1 MVTDSRGYRGKAAA
15 GSLRHRLGAET
26 LERRAMPAAVGPI
39 HPRVLVE
46 PARIVTSE
54 DGGSA
59 LVGVRLTRAPTA
71 DVTIGVSS
79 SDTDEGTVGVSS
91 LTFTPGNWN
100 AFQRLR
106 VTGVADGVRDGNR
119 VYTIKIAP
127 ASSADPAF
135 NGLDGRDVIAV
146 NRDSRRLVA
155 GVWVKPTAG
164 LQTSEEGRT
173 ASFRVKLTYKPTAV
187 VTIPLA
193 SSRPEEGVPDT
204 SQLVFTPD
212 TWNLPQTVTVKGL
225 PDGVRDGNKPYRI
238 VTGVTVSSDPKYAG
252 LPVADVRLVNKDSL
266 RLVAGVK
273 VYPTAG
279 RFTTAS
285 GGMTSFSMVLTYKP
299 TADVTIPV
307 GSSNPSVGVTT
318 VSSLTFTP
326 DNWLTPQDVV
336 VVGRD
341 AGVVNSQ
348 TRYRIITGPTASAD
362 PLYAGLDPVDV
373 LVVNRPRTDVGRF
386 NGRYEGT
393 FTGRGTYGGI
403 PRPVS
408 GAVACRVVDGV
419 ITVTAP
425 DTGSGSVVGTG
436 AVGFSGTSGV
446 VEGATF
452 VGTFT
457 EGSEPGDIRA
467 RGTWK
472 YVSGP
477 VTGSGFWNIRR
488 VGDA

>member
-1 MVTDSRGYRGKAAA
+1 
-15 GSLRHRLGAET
+15 
-26 LERRAMPAAVGPI
+26 MPAAIGPI

-54 DGGSA
+54 DGGA
-59 LVGVRLTRAPTA
+59 AVVGVRLTRAPTA

-79 SDTDEGTVGVSS
+79 SDTAEGTVGIQS
-91 LTFTPGNWN
+91 LTFTPANWSG
-100 AFQRLR
+100 FQRVR
-106 VTGVADGVRDGNR
+106 VTGVPDGVRDGNR
-119 VYTIKIAP
+119 VYAIRIAP
-127 ASSADPAF
+127 ASSADPSF

-164 LQTSEEGRT
+164 LQTSEDGRT
-173 ASFRVKLTYKPTAV
+173 ASFRVKLTYRPTAP
-187 VTIPLA
+187 VTIPLT
-193 SSRPEEGVPDT
+193 SSRPGEGVPGT
-204 SQLVFTPD
+204 GQLVFTPAD
-212 TWNLPQTVTVKGL
+212 WNLPQTVTVRGL
-225 PDGVRDGNKPYRI
+225 PDGVRDGNQPYRI
-238 VTGVTVSSDPKYAG
+238 VTGATMSADPKYAG

-266 RLVAGVK
+266 RLVAGVR
-273 VYPTAG
+273 VFPTAG

-307 GSSNPSVGVTT
+307 RSSNPSVGVTT
-318 VSSLTFTP
+318 VASITFTP
-326 DNWLTPQDVV
+326 ENWLAPQDVF

-362 PLYAGLDPVDV
+362 PLYAGLDPADV
-373 LVVNRPRTDVGRF
+373 FVVNRPRTDVARF
-386 NGRYEGT
+386 NGRYEGS

-403 PRPVS
+403 TRPVS

-419 ITVTAP
+419 ITVTQPGAG
-425 DTGSGSVVGTG
+425 TGTVVGTG

-446 VEGATF
+446 VAGATF
-452 VGTFT
+452 VGTFV
-457 EGSEPGDIRA
+457 EGSNPGDIRA
-467 RGTWK
+467 SGTWK

-488 VGDA
+488 VGEA

>member
-1 MVTDSRGYRGKAAA
+1 MVTYSRGYRGKAAVR
-15 GSLRHRLGAET
+15 SPRHHLGAEP
-26 LERRAMPAAVGPI
+26 LERRSMPTVLLPP
-39 HPRVLVE
+39 PRVLVE

-54 DGGSA
+54 DGASA
-59 LVGVRLTRAPTA
+59 LVGIRLTRAPTA

-79 SDTDEGTVGVSS
+79 SDTDEGTVSVSS
-91 LTFTPGNWN
+91 LTFTPGNWSG
-100 AFQRLR
+100 FQRFR
-106 VTGVADGVRDGNR
+106 VTGAADGVRDGNR
-119 VYTIKIAP
+119 VYSIRIAP
-127 ASSADPAF
+127 ATSADPLFA
-135 NGLDGRDVIAV
+135 GLDGRDVIAV

-173 ASFRVKLTYKPTAV
+173 ASFRVKLTYKPTAP

-193 SSRPEEGVPDT
+193 SSRPAEGVPDAG
-204 SQLVFTPD
+204 QLVFTPD
-212 TWNLPQTVTVKGL
+212 TWNQPQTVTVKGL
-225 PDGVRDGNKPYRI
+225 PDGVRDGNQPYRI
-238 VTGVTVSSDPKYAG
+238 VTGSTVSVDPKYAG

-266 RLVAGVK
+266 RLVAGVR

-285 GGMTSFSMVLTYKP
+285 GGMTSFSMVLTYRP
-299 TADVTIPV
+299 TAAVTIPV
-307 GSSNPSVGVTT
+307 RSSNPSVGVTT

-326 DNWLTPQDVV
+326 EDWLTPQAVF
-336 VVGRD
+336 VVGKD

-348 TRYRIITGPTASAD
+348 TRYRIVTGPATSAD

-373 LVVNRPRTDVGRF
+373 FVVNRPRTDVARF
-386 NGRYEGT
+386 NGVYQGS

-403 PRPVS
+403 TRPVS
-408 GAVACRVVDGV
+408 GAVACRVLDGV

-425 DTGSGSVVGTG
+425 GTGSGTVVGTG
-436 AVGFSGTSGV
+436 AVGFAGTSGV

-457 EGSEPGDIRA
+457 EGSTPGDIRA
-467 RGTWK
+467 LGTWR
-472 YVSGP
+472 YTSGP
-477 VTGSGFWNIRR
+477 VTGSGFWNIHR
-488 VGDA
+488 VGDV